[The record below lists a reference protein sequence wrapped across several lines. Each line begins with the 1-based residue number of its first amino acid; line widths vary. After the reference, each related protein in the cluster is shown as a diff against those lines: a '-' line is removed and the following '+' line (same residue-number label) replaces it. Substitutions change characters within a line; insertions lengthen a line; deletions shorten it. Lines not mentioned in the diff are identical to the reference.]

1 MPPNLSRLRI
11 FTSGYTTEILCDAIL
26 GSPAGKIE
34 AARIYGITGF
44 EILPSNVTPLA
55 FPMALPA

>member
-1 MPPNLSRLRI
+1 MR
-11 FTSGYTTEILCDAIL
+11 CDSIL